1 MDKNYIDLEGCINL
15 VTAIIYNAF
24 EDALISDADIEDSA
38 NISIKLR
45 KARDRQSAIN
55 FFKSQHFIDY
65 CELIDLNPDY
75 VQTLL
80 RVEFK
85 KRSKNHGRCPI

>member
-15 VTAIIYNAF
+15 ITAIIYNAF
-24 EDALISDADIEDSA
+24 EDALISDTDIEDSA

-45 KARDRQSAIN
+45 KTRDRQSAIN
-55 FFKSQHFIDY
+55 FFKSQHFINY
-65 CELIDLNPDY
+65 CEMIELDPNY

-85 KRSKNHGRCPI
+85 KKE